1 MAFGVHIYGQ
11 FGDHS
16 SIPNISRAICR
27 ELHRRHVRFSV
38 RGTGAI
44 APKYED
50 CPWPLALNSHAPVG
64 VYIGYPGAA
73 PNWLKEHETKC
84 LVTVCETNKIPDEWV
99 SACLQVDYVFVPSK
113 FCRQVFID
121 SGVRKTPVIV
131 VPHGVDLW
139 PMPAR
144 DPESIDGTLNF
155 LHVTGAVS
163 FPHRKGTPAL
173 LRAWKDIESEFHGM
187 HLTLK
192 MYKEP
197 RMMEYI
203 KRLGVERIIVDDT
216 PTLAPQEMANY
227 LNRFDAVVQPSRGEG
242 FGMVPL
248 EARSLGIP
256 AILTGIAGHSEHFAP
271 GVDIEVP
278 VGSYKPMVTQGN
290 ADGFAPTVE
299 AEHVEQALRT
309 FLADINGHKNRAK
322 QWATRFR
329 DMWQWRNVLKPL
341 MNTVIP
347 AAKRKGRIIKLVDS
361 IGG

>member
-1 MAFGVHIYGQ
+1 M
-11 FGDHS
+11 
-16 SIPNISRAICR
+16 SISNVSRAICR
-27 ELHRRHVRFSV
+27 ELQRRHVRFSV

-44 APKYED
+44 APKYVD
-50 CPWPLALNSHAPVG
+50 CPWSLSLNSHAPVG

-73 PNWLKEHETKC
+73 PNWLKEHQTKC

-131 VPHGVDLW
+131 VPHGVDPVRVPVLSNW
-139 PMPAR
+139 A
-144 DPESIDGTLNF
+144 DTIDI

-173 LRAWKDIESEFHGM
+173 LQAWKNIEKDFPTAY
-187 HLTLK
+187 LTLR

-203 KRLGVERIIVDDT
+203 KRLGVERVLVNDD
-216 PTLAPQEMANY
+216 PSLAPDAMASY
-227 LNRFDAVVQPSRGEG
+227 LNGFDAVIQPSRGEG
-242 FGMVPL
+242 FGIVPL
-248 EARSLGIP
+248 EGRVLGIP
-256 AILTGIAGHSEHFAP
+256 QILTPIAGHSEHFAP

-278 VGSYKPMVTQGN
+278 VGPYKPMITQGN

-299 AEHVEQALRT
+299 AAGVEQALRT
-309 FLADINGHKNRAK
+309 FMADVVGHKKRTEA
-322 QWATRFR
+322 WAGRFK
-329 DMWQWRNVLKPL
+329 DLWQWRNVLKPL
-341 MNTVIP
+341 MNVIIP
-347 AAKRKGRIIKLVDS
+347 AAKRRARVIRLADS